1 LSLLA
6 GVSGVA
12 GQGPT
17 GEAKL
22 PASWSVAEPGPALFG
37 PELRWVGGLE
47 RSVGP
52 AVADAGI
59 DRGSVLPP
67 VLSFVVPGTGQL
79 LQQQK
84 RGWVYMAAEAVGWV
98 VYVDRRR
105 SAGRYRD
112 AYRDLAWETARLAEG
127 PRIDGDFTYYE
138 RLTQWTRSGGFDRD
152 AVTPGIQ
159 PETDPTTFNG
169 AIWDRAARIF
179 GVSPTAPDPAEP
191 GYAAALEYYEERAY
205 GDTFL
210 WDWSEHPGE
219 IGRFGALIRASDER
233 YQRATIALGMLF
245 ANHLISAVDAFVSV
259 RGLSLEIAP
268 MPSGEGIG
276 MRGEWRP

>member
-1 LSLLA
+1 VLGVLLSLVA
-6 GVSGVA
+6 SVSGVS

-17 GEAKL
+17 GDATL
-22 PASWSVAEPGPALFG
+22 PAAWTA
-37 PELRWVGGLE
+37 PELQRTGAFD
-47 RSVGP
+47 RSV
-52 AVADAGI
+52 VAAMPGAI
-59 DRGSVLPP
+59 DRRSVLPP
-67 VLSFVVPGTGQL
+67 LLSLVVPGTGQL
-79 LQQQK
+79 HQEQK
-84 RGWVYMAAEAVGWV
+84 RGWAYLALEAVGWV

-127 PRIDGDFTYYE
+127 LRIDGDFTYYE
-138 RLTQWTRSGGFDRD
+138 RLTQWTRSGSFDRD
-152 AVTPGIQ
+152 DVMPGIQ

-179 GVSPTAPDPAEP
+179 GVSPEAPNPGES

-219 IGRFGALIRASDER
+219 IDRFGALIRASDER
-233 YQRATIALGMLF
+233 FQRATIALGLLF